1 MPFPAIGID
10 TSATVLSGL
19 MVVVTGSKNSPV
31 ETARMLSRAMA
42 VFIGSLSTLGALT
55 ATIADRGS
63 PGKAAWMRS

>member
-31 ETARMLSRAMA
+31 ETARMSSRAMA
-42 VFIGSLSTLGALT
+42 VFIGSLSTFGALT
-55 ATIADRGS
+55 ATIADSGS